1 VRVYQLGSYIDYYS
15 DDSVW
20 QEDAYGDCGSVPG
33 YGWFA
38 RLVRVRCVGQTWDY
52 CSGQM
57 MLSETGH
64 CMLLE
69 AADDEPAIKQ
79 GIMTV
84 RPIIAILSTICIM
97 MGNKERK
104 MI

>member
-1 VRVYQLGSYIDYYS
+1 
-15 DDSVW
+15 
-20 QEDAYGDCGSVPG
+20 
-33 YGWFA
+33 
-38 RLVRVRCVGQTWDY
+38 
-52 CSGQM
+52 M

-97 MGNKERK
+97 MGNKQRK